1 MKETMKDTDE
11 WVKIFA
17 REMRA
22 VLLRTGLAPG
32 MLTEIRMRIGQP
44 LILLYENEEWM
55 VNGSGELIKDKNQA
69 FRVTQI
75 HMGESLSYICNYSLY
90 AYEEEVR
97 QGFIT
102 IQGGHRIGLAGRVVS
117 ENGKIR
123 TIKPITCM
131 NIRFA
136 HEIKGC
142 SRKILPCLYEDREA
156 LSTLIISPPGCGKTT
171 LLRDLIMQ
179 ISNGSS
185 LGPGVC
191 VGVVDERSELGASY
205 MGIPQNDLGIR
216 TDVLDA
222 CPKAEGMMLLIRT
235 MTPRVLAVD
244 EIGGPDDFDA
254 LKAASSCGCRIL
266 ATVHG
271 DSLADIRAKP
281 ELGGILSQGY
291 FKRYVVLSRDKRP
304 GTVRGVY
311 GRGMEKEPIWES

>member
-311 GRGMEKEPIWES
+311 GRGMEKESIWES

>member
-69 FRVTQI
+69 FRVTQT